1 MTNDIVVTENKT
13 ENDNNDHEYQFEGVN
28 PLRGI
33 LKTQDEQINYDK
45 IIRDR
50 LILLF
55 LTVLSIFIVTPIIIY
70 FIVV

>member
-1 MTNDIVVTENKT
+1 MTNNMVQTENKT
-13 ENDNNDHEYQFEGVN
+13 ENDNNDEFQFEGVN

-33 LKTQDEQINYDK
+33 LKNPDEHINHDK

-55 LTVLSIFIVTPIIIY
+55 LIVLSIFIVTPIIIY
-70 FIVV
+70 FIVL